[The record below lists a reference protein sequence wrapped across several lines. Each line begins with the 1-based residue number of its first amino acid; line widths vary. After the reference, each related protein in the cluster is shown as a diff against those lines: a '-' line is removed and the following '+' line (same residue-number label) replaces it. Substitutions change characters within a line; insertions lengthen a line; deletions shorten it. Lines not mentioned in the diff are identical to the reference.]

1 MKVIK
6 LVFESNWPQ
15 AKLKKKSAWVS
26 LIDETLHQC
35 NQNQTEIIL
44 IIFKK
49 PGKKSH

>member
-6 LVFESNWPQ
+6 FVFESFWQ
-15 AKLKKKSAWVS
+15 AELKKKSACVS

-35 NQNQTEIIL
+35 NQNRTEIIL